1 MNNLFKSVLFGTFLV
16 ILTTACK
23 YFFGPEIALSGF
35 SPVIAIA
42 LFSGFVIRQKEWL
55 FFFSLT
61 SLFVSDLAIEL
72 LYQNGL
78 FDYAGVY
85 AGQWKNYALLLS
97 ITFVGYLFQG
107 RSVKGIFAGAFSGA
121 TLFFLLSN
129 GMVWLYSSEAIYS
142 KDLAGLTTCYIAG
155 LPFYKN
161 SVLSTLVFL
170 PGVLF
175 IYNYLSLRKKVIVL
189 A

>member
-1 MNNLFKSVLFGTFLV
+1 MNNILKSALFATLLVLV
-16 ILTTACK
+16 TTTCK

-97 ITFVGYLFQG
+97 ITFVGYLFKG
-107 RSVKGIFAGAFSGA
+107 RTVKGIFAGAFSGA

-129 GMVWLYSSEAIYS
+129 GMVWLYSSEEAIYS
-142 KDLAGLTTCYIAG
+142 KDLAGLATCYMAG

-161 SVLSTLVFL
+161 SVLSALVFL

-175 IYNYLSLRKKVIVL
+175 DNYLSLRKKAIIL

>member
-1 MNNLFKSVLFGTFLV
+1 MNNLFKSVLFATLLV
-16 ILTTACK
+16 IITTACK

-85 AGQWKNYALLLS
+85 AGQWKNYALAS
-97 ITFVGYLFQG
+97 IHHFCWVFISRSLDERNFCRSFLWRYAFLFTF
-107 RSVKGIFAGAFSGA
+107 
-121 TLFFLLSN
+121 
-129 GMVWLYSSEAIYS
+129 
-142 KDLAGLTTCYIAG
+142 
-155 LPFYKN
+155 
-161 SVLSTLVFL
+161 
-170 PGVLF
+170 
-175 IYNYLSLRKKVIVL
+175 
-189 A
+189 